1 MLRRAMVHGRFATP
15 AAVLGAVG
23 ALMIMSASARTAPAL
38 TIAGQVRYYA
48 SGAPVG
54 GVTVQLDGA
63 VPATTTTDPSGQYAL
78 TGLAAE
84 TWTVTPGKVGDLQGG
99 LSALD
104 ASHVLQATVGL
115 RTFTSEQGLAA
126 DVTANGTVSALDA
139 SRILQV
145 VVGILPRLP
154 AGDACASDWV
164 FIPVPAP
171 AANQTLTD
179 PALSGGLCTPGS
191 IGFAPLAGDALAQ
204 DFLAVLI
211 GDCTGNW
218 PGSPTATPTQTE
230 TPTAAPTASAT
241 FTGTVSPTRTASAT
255 HTPSVTPTQTGT
267 RTPTRTPTVPPTSTP
282 TPSFVWPQIS
292 LTPIATGLAL
302 PVQVSHAGDGS
313 NRLFVV
319 QQGGL
324 VRLVKNGVVQATN
337 FLNVTS
343 KVSCCGERG
352 LLGLAFPPTYAS
364 TGRFY
369 VAYTN
374 GAGSLVVARYRASAD
389 PDVADPASEEILLT
403 VPHPGSSNHNGGQ
416 IAFSPIDG
424 YLYIGTGD
432 GGGGGDP
439 GNNGQNTTVLLGKIL
454 RLDVEQPTPTGT
466 PTPYAIPTA
475 NPVLPTPGAR
485 REIWAWGLRNPW
497 RFAFD
502 RLTGDLYIGDV
513 GQGLWEEV
521 DFQAADSPGGE
532 NYGWRVMEGPAC
544 YNPNPCSSA
553 GLTLPVFAYDHGLGC
568 SVSGGVVCRG
578 TTYPRMHG
586 TYFAGDYCSGRIW
599 GLRREGANWHSSML
613 LDTAHQIVAFGED
626 EAGDAYV
633 VAYGGTIYRLADSV
647 VATPTPTPG

>member
-1 MLRRAMVHGRFATP
+1 MIHGRLASRAVVVLGTVG
-15 AAVLGAVG
+15 AVLLPWV
-23 ALMIMSASARTAPAL
+23 SAGTAYAL
-38 TIAGQVRYYA
+38 TIAGQIRYYA
-48 SGAPVG
+48 SGAPVD

-78 TGLAAE
+78 TGLAAG
-84 TWTVTPGKVGDLQGG
+84 TWTVTPGKVGDLEGG

-115 RTFTSEQGLAA
+115 RTFTSEQALAA
-126 DVTANGTVSALDA
+126 DGTANGTVSALDA

-179 PALSGGLCTPGS
+179 PAFSGGACTSGA
-191 IGFAPLAGDALAQ
+191 IGFAPLANDAVAQ

-218 PGSPTATPTQTE
+218 SGPPTATPTVTE
-230 TPTAAPTASAT
+230 TPTTTPTAPAT
-241 FTGTVSPTRTASAT
+241 LTATAPPTHTASPT
-255 HTPSVTPTQTGT
+255 HTPSVTATRTGT
-267 RTPTRTPTVPPTSTP
+267 RTPTRTRTPTTPPTATP
-282 TPSFVWPQIS
+282 TAPFAWPQIS
-292 LTPIATGLAL
+292 LTPIATGLSL
-302 PVQVSHAGDGS
+302 PVQVSHAGDAT
-313 NRLFVV
+313 NRLFIV

-324 VRLVKNGVVQATN
+324 IRLVKNGVVQPTS
-337 FLNVTS
+337 FLDVTS

-352 LLGLAFPPTYAS
+352 LLGLAFPQTYS
-364 TGRFY
+364 GTGRFY

-374 GAGSLVVARYRASAD
+374 AAGSLVVARYRASAD
-389 PDVADPASEEILLT
+389 PDVADAASEEVLLT
-403 VPHPGSSNHNGGQ
+403 VPHPGFSNHNGGQ

-424 YLYIGTGD
+424 YLYVGTGD

-454 RLDVEQPTPTGT
+454 RLDVELPTPTGT
-466 PTPYAIPTA
+466 PTPYAIPTT
-475 NPVLPTPGAR
+475 NPAIPTPGAR

-521 DFQAADSPGGE
+521 DFQAANSPGGE

-544 YNPNPCSSA
+544 YDPNPCSSV
-553 GLTLPVFAYDHGLGC
+553 GLTPPVFAYDHGLGC
-568 SVSGGVVCRG
+568 SISGGVVYRG
-578 TTYPRMHG
+578 ATYPRMHG

-599 GLRREGANWHSSML
+599 GLRREGAVWYSSML

-626 EAGDAYV
+626 EAGDVYA
-633 VAYGGTIYRLADSV
+633 VAYGGTIYRIADSV
-647 VATPTPTPG
+647 VATPTPTPA